1 MEREEKAL
9 DIALDAMISRT
20 QDLKNS
26 IASFIVKLETEYE
39 TLQWPSVLDSFALLS
54 GQLNTLLK
62 VLRNDKTP
70 PLRNRILLP
79 LLLNPE
85 RDEELAKLTENR
97 IQFFNHEVVPD
108 YLRTKPDPEIEAAEL
123 QVTSKASLLSLDTA
137 QKQIAALNKAANTIL
152 DGVKNL
158 QENWESNSGQ
168 RGTIAQTSSLQDTNA
183 LIAALSVGK
192 GLRPSLGSP
201 KSQSPLPQV
210 SGQQRGGKA
219 FAMHPGGKMPSTI
232 KTNIKSAGAS
242 HPYGR
247 W

>member
-9 DIALDAMISRT
+9 DVALDAMISRT

-26 IASFIVKLETEYE
+26 IAGFIIKLETEYE
-39 TLQWPSVLDSFALLS
+39 TLQWPSVLNSFALLS
-54 GQLNTLLK
+54 GQLNTLMK
-62 VLRNDKTP
+62 VLRNEKTP

-79 LLLNPE
+79 LFLNPE

-97 IQFFNHEVVPD
+97 IQCFNHEVVPD

-123 QVTSKASLLSLDTA
+123 QINTKASQMSMDAA
-137 QKQIAALNKAANTIL
+137 QKQIASLNKIVNTIETL
-152 DGVKNL
+152 LKTTR
-158 QENWESNSGQ
+158 Q
-168 RGTIAQTSSLQDTNA
+168 RSALAQTSSLADTNA
-183 LIAALSVGK
+183 LIGALSTGK

-201 KSQSPLPQV
+201 KSQSPLPTAQ
-210 SGQQRGGKA
+210 SRGAKA
-219 FAMHPGGKMPSTI
+219 FSMHPAGKMPSSI

-247 W
+247 

>member
-1 MEREEKAL
+1 SPFVR
-9 DIALDAMISRT
+9 RH
-20 QDLKNS
+20 
-26 IASFIVKLETEYE
+26 
-39 TLQWPSVLDSFALLS
+39 LQ
-54 GQLNTLLK
+54 
-62 VLRNDKTP
+62 
-70 PLRNRILLP
+70 
-79 LLLNPE
+79 
-85 RDEELAKLTENR
+85 KLTENR

-168 RGTIAQTSSLQDTNA
+168 RGSIAQTSSLQDTNA

-247 W
+247 

>member
-137 QKQIAALNKAANTIL
+137 QVPRSH
-152 DGVKNL
+152 GVCKVFGPETSEQTTNPV
-158 QENWESNSGQ
+158 EGGQ
-168 RGTIAQTSSLQDTNA
+168 RGSIAQTSSLQDTNA

-247 W
+247 

>member
-9 DIALDAMISRT
+9 DVALDAMISRT

-26 IASFIVKLETEYE
+26 IASFIIKLETEYE
-39 TLQWPSVLDSFALLS
+39 TLQWPSVLNSFALLS
-54 GQLNTLLK
+54 GQLNTLMK
-62 VLRNDKTP
+62 VLRNEKTP

-79 LLLNPE
+79 LFLNPE

-97 IQFFNHEVVPD
+97 IQCFNHEVVPD

-123 QVTSKASLLSLDTA
+123 QINTKASQMSMDAA
-137 QKQIAALNKAANTIL
+137 QAGMFSSLNKIVNTIETL
-152 DGVKNL
+152 LKTTRED
-158 QENWESNSGQ
+158 WESTSGQ
-168 RGTIAQTSSLQDTNA
+168 RSALAQTSSLADTNA
-183 LIAALSVGK
+183 LIGALSTGK

-201 KSQSPLPQV
+201 KSQSPLPTAQ
-210 SGQQRGGKA
+210 SRGAKA
-219 FAMHPGGKMPSTI
+219 FSMHPAGKMPSSI

-247 W
+247 

>member
-26 IASFIVKLETEYE
+26 IASFIMKLENEYE
-39 TLQWPSVLDSFALLS
+39 TLQWPSVLDNFALLS

-79 LLLNPE
+79 LFLNPE
-85 RDEELAKLTENR
+85 RDEELAKMTENR
-97 IQFFNHEVVPD
+97 VQLFNHEVVPD
-108 YLRTKPDPEIEAAEL
+108 YLRTKMDPELETIEN
-123 QVTSKASLLSLDTA
+123 QVISKSNQMSLDAA
-137 QKQIAALNKAANTIL
+137 QKQIASLNKIANNIMEL
-152 DGVKNL
+152 VKNAK
-158 QENWESNSGQ
+158 EEWESESGQ
-168 RGTIAQTSSLQDTNA
+168 RSSIAQTSSAADTNA
-183 LIAALSVGK
+183 LIGALSLGK

-201 KSQSPLPQV
+201 KSQSPLPQA
-210 SGQQRGGKA
+210 SGQGRGGKA
-219 FAMHPGGKMPSTI
+219 FTMHPGGKMPSTI
-232 KTNIKSAGAS
+232 KTNIKAAGGA

-247 W
+247 

>member
-26 IASFIVKLETEYE
+26 IAAFIVKLEMEYE
-39 TLQWPSVLDSFALLS
+39 TLQWPSVLNSFALLS
-54 GQLNTLLK
+54 GQLNTLMK

-79 LLLNPE
+79 LFLNPE
-85 RDEELAKLTENR
+85 RDEDLAKLTENR

-108 YLRTKPDPEIEAAEL
+108 YLRTKPDPEVEATEL
-123 QVTSKASLLSLDTA
+123 QINNKANQMSLDAA
-137 QKQIAALNKAANTIL
+137 QKQIASLNKIVNTIETVL
-152 DGVKNL
+152 KTTRED
-158 QENWESNSGQ
+158 WESTSSQ
-168 RGTIAQTSSLQDTNA
+168 RSALAQTSSPADTNA
-183 LIAALSVGK
+183 LIGALSMGK

-201 KSQSPLPQV
+201 KSQSPLP
-210 SGQQRGGKA
+210 SGQQRGAKA
-219 FAMHPGGKMPSTI
+219 FAMHPTAGKMPSAI

-247 W
+247 